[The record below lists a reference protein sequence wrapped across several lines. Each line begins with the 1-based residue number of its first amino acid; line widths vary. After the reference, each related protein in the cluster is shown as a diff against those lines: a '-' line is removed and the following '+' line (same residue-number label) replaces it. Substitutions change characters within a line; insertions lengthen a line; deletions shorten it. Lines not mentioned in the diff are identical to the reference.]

1 MLTADQIINVL
12 KFERAVQA
20 KGGLIRDCRPSPWDR
35 PFPLFLSL
43 SALPLCQLEVIGSS
57 DSNESGW

>member
-12 KFERAVQA
+12 KFERAV
-20 KGGLIRDCRPSPWDR
+20 GGLIRNCRPSPWDR